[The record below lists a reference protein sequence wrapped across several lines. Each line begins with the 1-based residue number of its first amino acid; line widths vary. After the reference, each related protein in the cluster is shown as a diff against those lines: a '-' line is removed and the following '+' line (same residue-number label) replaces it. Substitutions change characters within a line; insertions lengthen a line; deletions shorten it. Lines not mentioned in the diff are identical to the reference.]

1 MEFVVEKPKG
11 RNLRFYRSTFKNYCI
26 NKVTTKLKTRSTENW
41 TATTFTL
48 ITTPTTISTTTTTTT
63 KTICVTQEDYHQ
75 IASEPICDDEEDCF
89 EATST
94 TTKDPRDDY
103 MTESLATSLAT
114 SAADSE
120 KDSATIFTKVWVD
133 NSELRLHYFYEKY
146 KPEIKILTPH
156 PPELPFLL
164 PFQSLAQLQQQPV
177 NQLSMKQSSTS
188 LLLNRFSLEK
198 IQ

>member
-26 NKVTTKLKTRSTENW
+26 NKATFDLIIKPTRITTTKLKTRSTENW

-63 KTICVTQEDYHQ
+63 KTICVIQEECHQ

-89 EATST
+89 EATPT
-94 TTKDPRDDY
+94 TTKDLAQDDY
-103 MTESLATSLAT
+103 TTESLATYLAT

-120 KDSATIFTKVWVD
+120 KDSAIFTTVWV
-133 NSELRLHYFYEKY
+133 Y
-146 KPEIKILTPH
+146 
-156 PPELPFLL
+156 
-164 PFQSLAQLQQQPV
+164 
-177 NQLSMKQSSTS
+177 
-188 LLLNRFSLEK
+188 
-198 IQ
+198 